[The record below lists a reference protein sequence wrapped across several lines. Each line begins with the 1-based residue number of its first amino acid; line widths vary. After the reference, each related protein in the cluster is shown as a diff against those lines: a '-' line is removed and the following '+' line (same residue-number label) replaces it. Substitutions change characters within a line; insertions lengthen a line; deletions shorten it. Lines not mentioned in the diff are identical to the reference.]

1 MTTEE
6 KVELVGSVWET
17 YGLAPALAAVELPK
31 STWYYRQKHRVSY
44 EEKYA
49 QVRSNLEKIAR
60 QHPEYG
66 IPRITVELR
75 ETYQQIINHK
85 VVQRLLK
92 LWNLAILRSAQAP
105 KPSKVRQVILQAGK
119 RANLVA
125 QMSRIGLFEVAY
137 TDFTE
142 IVFADGSHKAYL
154 MPIIGHTSKIA
165 YGWAVGKRANTALA
179 LQAWDMAKAT
189 FGKLNVPF
197 EGMIVHHDQ
206 DPVYTGYDW
215 TGPLLLADR
224 VRLSYTLNGA
234 KDNPEMESFIGR
246 FKTEN
251 RSLLLDAQTVIEL
264 RDVVADRMRYY
275 NIQRRHS
282 SLGYQPPLV
291 YLGKVCSEAQD

>member
-6 KVELVGSVWET
+6 KVELVGSVWKT
-17 YGLAPALAAVELPK
+17 CGLAPALDAVELPK
-31 STWYYRQKHRVSY
+31 TTWYYHQKHRVSY

-49 QVRSNLEKIAR
+49 YLRCILEKIAH

-66 IPRITVELR
+66 IPRVTVELR

-92 LWNLAILRSAQAP
+92 LWNLAILRSTQVP
-105 KPSKVRQVILQAGK
+105 KPSKARQVILQAGK

-154 MPIIGHTSKIA
+154 MPIIGHASKIT
-165 YGWAVGKRANTALA
+165 YGWAVGKRANTTLA
-179 LQAWDMAKAT
+179 LQAWEMAKAT
-189 FGKLNVPF
+189 FRKLNVPF

-215 TGPLLLADR
+215 TGQLLLVDQ

-251 RSLLLDAQTVIEL
+251 RSLLLDAQTVPEL
-264 RDVVADRMRYY
+264 RDVVAERMHYY
-275 NIQRRHS
+275 NSQRRHS

-291 YLGKVCSEAQD
+291 YLRKVRLQPRA

>member
-6 KVELVGSVWET
+6 KVELVGSVWER
-17 YGLAPALAAVELPK
+17 YGLAPALAVVELPK
-31 STWYYRQKHRVSY
+31 STWYYHQKHKVSY
-44 EEKYA
+44 AEKYA
-49 QVRSNLEKIAR
+49 DVHSLLEKIAR

-66 IPRITVELR
+66 IPRITIELR
-75 ETYQQIINHK
+75 EAYQQIINHK

-92 LWNLAILRSAQAP
+92 LWDLAILRSARAP

-142 IVFADGSHKAYL
+142 IVFADGSYKAYL

-165 YGWAVGKRANTALA
+165 YGWAVGRRANTILA
-179 LQAWDMAKAT
+179 LQAWEMAKAT
-189 FGKLNVPF
+189 FRKLDIPF

-215 TGPLLLADR
+215 TGQLLLVDQ

-251 RSLLLDAQTVIEL
+251 RSLLLDAQTVVEL
-264 RDVVADRMRYY
+264 LDVVAERMHYY
-275 NIQRRHS
+275 NTQRRHS
-282 SLGYQPPLV
+282 SLRFQPPLV
-291 YLGKVCSEAQD
+291 YLRQVRLQPRA

>member
-6 KVELVGSVWET
+6 KVELVGAVRET
-17 YGLAPALAAVELPK
+17 YGLAPAMDAIELPK
-31 STWYYRQKHRVSY
+31 STWYYHQKHRVSY

-49 QVRSNLEKIAR
+49 HLCCTLEKIAR

-66 IPRITVELR
+66 IPRVTVELR
-75 ETYQQIINHK
+75 ETYQQTINHK

-92 LWNLAILRSAQAP
+92 LWNLAILRSTRAP
-105 KPSKVRQVILQAGK
+105 KPSQVRQVILQAGK

-125 QMSRIGLFEVAY
+125 QLRRIGLFEVAY

-165 YGWAVGKRANTALA
+165 YGWAVGTRANTTLA
-179 LQAWDMAKAT
+179 LQAWEMAKAT
-189 FGKLNVPF
+189 FCRLNIPY

-206 DPVYTGYDW
+206 DPVFTGYVW
-215 TGPLLLADR
+215 TGQLLLVDQ
-224 VRLSYTLNGA
+224 VCLSYTLNGA

-251 RSLLLDAQTVIEL
+251 RSLLLDAQTVTEL
-264 RDVVADRMRYY
+264 REVVAERMHYY
-275 NIQRRHS
+275 NTQRRHS

-291 YLGKVCSEAQD
+291 FLRQACLQPRA

>member
-49 QVRSNLEKIAR
+49 HVRSNLEKIAR

-92 LWNLAILRSAQAP
+92 LWSLAILRSAQAP

-154 MPIIGHTSKIA
+154 MPIIGHTCKIA
-165 YGWAVGKRANTALA
+165 YGWAVGKRANTTLA

-224 VRLSYTLNGA
+224 VCLSYTLNGA

-251 RSLLLDAQTVIEL
+251 RSLLLDAQTVTEL
-264 RDVVADRMRYY
+264 RDVVAERMRYY
-275 NIQRRHS
+275 NTQRRHS

-291 YLGKVCSEAQD
+291 YLRKVCSEAQD